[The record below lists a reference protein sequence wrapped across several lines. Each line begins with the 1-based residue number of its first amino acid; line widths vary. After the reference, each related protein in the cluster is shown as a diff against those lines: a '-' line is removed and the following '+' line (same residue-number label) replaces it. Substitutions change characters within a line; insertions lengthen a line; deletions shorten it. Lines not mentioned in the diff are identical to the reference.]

1 MEWSIQEIARKA
13 GTTSRTLRHYGDLG
27 LLVPSRL
34 GSNGYRYYDQDA
46 LVRLQRILLLREL
59 GLSLP
64 AIKDVLEGQRD
75 TGVALRAHLR
85 LLEQEQARIGRQ
97 IASVRT
103 TLHKTE
109 EGTELMAEE
118 VFDGFD
124 HTAHEREVTE
134 RWGRAAYEEGDRWWR
149 ALGEEGRKAFLAEH
163 EAIARGWGRA
173 REAGADAGGEQAQEI
188 ARRHCAWLSSSTA
201 ASGASGRVPGRA
213 ADKEPGRSYV
223 IGLGEMYVADP
234 RFGKNYDR
242 YGDGTAAFVR
252 DALTIYAERRLS
264 D

>member
-1 MEWSIQEIARKA
+1 MEWSIQELARTA

-27 LLVPSRL
+27 LLVPSRT

-75 TGVALRAHLR
+75 TSVALRAHLR
-85 LLEQEQARIGRQ
+85 LLEQEQERIGRQ

-103 TLHKTE
+103 TLHRTE
-109 EGTELMAEE
+109 EGRELMAQE

-124 HTAHEREVTE
+124 HTVHQEEVTE
-134 RWGRAAYEEGDRWWR
+134 RWGRDAYEKSDRWWSSLSEAER
-149 ALGEEGRKAFLAEH
+149 AGFRGAHEG
-163 EAIARGWGRA
+163 IARDYGQA
-173 REAGADAGGEQAQEI
+173 RTAGLEAGGEVVQDI
-188 ARRHCAWLSSSTA
+188 ARRHVEWLSVTMKA
-201 ASGASGRVPGRA
+201 T
-213 ADKEPGRSYV
+213 RSYV
-223 IGLGEMYVADP
+223 IGIGEMYVADP
-234 RFGKNYDR
+234 RFARNYDQ

-252 DALTIYAERRLS
+252 DALTIYADNRLS

>member
-1 MEWSIQEIARKA
+1 MEWSIQEIARQA

-27 LLVPSRL
+27 LLTPSRI

-75 TGVALRAHLR
+75 TAVALRAHLR

-103 TLHKTE
+103 TLHKTQ
-109 EGTELMAEE
+109 EGMELMAAE

-124 HTAHEREVTE
+124 HTAHEQEVTE
-134 RWGRAAYEEGDRWWR
+134 RWGRDAYEEGDRWWR
-149 ALGEEGRKAFLAEH
+149 SLGDAEKKAFQDEH
-163 EAIARGWGRA
+163 EAIARDWGRA
-173 REAGADAGGEQAQEI
+173 REAGLAADGPEAQEL
-188 ARRHCAWLSSSTA
+188 ARRHCAWLSSA
-201 ASGASGRVPGRA
+201 
-213 ADKEPGRSYV
+213 KEPSRSYV

-252 DALTIYAERRLS
+252 DALTVYARHRLS

>member
-1 MEWSIQEIARKA
+1 MEWSIQEVARKA

-27 LLVPSRL
+27 LLVPSRV

-75 TGVALRAHLR
+75 TGAALRAHLR
-85 LLEQEQARIGRQ
+85 LLELEQARIGRQ

-103 TLHKTE
+103 TLHRTE
-109 EGTELMAEE
+109 EGRELMAEE

-149 ALGEEGRKAFLAEH
+149 SLGEEGRRAFLDEH
-163 EAIARGWGRA
+163 EAIARDWGRV
-173 REAGADAGGEQAQEI
+173 REAGAGPGSEQAQEL
-188 ARRHCAWLSSSTA
+188 ARRHCVWLASSGGT
-201 ASGASGRVPGRA
+201 GPRIT
-213 ADKEPGRSYV
+213 RSYV
-223 IGLGEMYVADP
+223 IGLGELYVADP

-252 DALTIYAERRLS
+252 DALTIHAEHRLS

>member
-1 MEWSIQEIARKA
+1 MEWSIQEIARRA

-27 LLVPSRL
+27 LLTPSRI

-59 GLSLP
+59 GLSLA

-75 TGVALRAHLR
+75 TAVALRAHLR

-103 TLHKTE
+103 TLHKTR
-109 EGTELMAEE
+109 EGMELMADE

-124 HTAHEREVTE
+124 HTVYEQEVTE
-134 RWGRAAYEEGDRWWR
+134 RWGRDAYEEGDRWWR
-149 ALGEEGRKAFLAEH
+149 SLSAEGKKAFQDEH
-163 EAIARGWGRA
+163 EAIARDYGRA
-173 REAGADAGGEQAQEI
+173 REAGLAPDGAEAQDI
-188 ARRHCAWLSSSTA
+188 ARRHCAWLSSA
-201 ASGASGRVPGRA
+201 
-213 ADKEPGRSYV
+213 KEPSRAYV
-223 IGLGEMYVADP
+223 IGLGAMYVADP
-234 RFGKNYDR
+234 RLAKNYDR
-242 YGDGTAAFVR
+242 HGDGTAAFVR
-252 DALTIYAERRLS
+252 DALTVYAERRLS

>member
-1 MEWSIQEIARKA
+1 MEWSIQEIARQA

-27 LLVPSRL
+27 LLAPSRI

-75 TGVALRAHLR
+75 TAVALRAHLR

-103 TLHKTE
+103 TLHKTQ
-109 EGTELMAEE
+109 EGMELMAAE

-124 HTAHEREVTE
+124 HTAHEQEVTE
-134 RWGRAAYEEGDRWWR
+134 RWGRDAYEEGDRWWR
-149 ALGEEGRKAFLAEH
+149 SLGEGEKKAFQDEH
-163 EAIARGWGRA
+163 EAIARDWGRA
-173 REAGADAGGEQAQEI
+173 REVGLAADGPEAQEL
-188 ARRHCAWLSSSTA
+188 ARRHCAWLSSA
-201 ASGASGRVPGRA
+201 
-213 ADKEPGRSYV
+213 KEPSRSYV

-252 DALTIYAERRLS
+252 DALTVYARHRLS

>member
-27 LLVPSRL
+27 LLTPSRI

-75 TGVALRAHLR
+75 TSVALRAHLR
-85 LLEQEQARIGRQ
+85 LLEQERERIGRQ

-103 TLHKTE
+103 TLHRTE
-109 EGTELMAEE
+109 EGEELMAEE

-124 HTAHEREVTE
+124 HTVYEQEVTE
-134 RWGRAAYEEGDRWWR
+134 RWGRDAYEKGDRWWR
-149 ALGEEGRKAFLAEH
+149 SLSRAERDSFQGAH
-163 EAIARGWGRA
+163 EAIARDYG
-173 REAGADAGGEQAQEI
+173 QAAASGLEPGSETVQDI
-188 ARRHCAWLSSSTA
+188 ARRHCAWLSATTTLT
-201 ASGASGRVPGRA
+201 
-213 ADKEPGRSYV
+213 RSYV
-223 IGLGEMYVADP
+223 IGLGEMYAADP

-242 YGDGTAAFVR
+242 YGDGTAVFVR
-252 DALTIYAERRLS
+252 DALTIYARRTLS

>member
-1 MEWSIQEIARKA
+1 MEWSIQEIARQA
-13 GTTSRTLRHYGDLG
+13 GTTSRTLRHYGDIG
-27 LLVPSRL
+27 LLAPSRT

-75 TGVALRAHLR
+75 TAVALRAHLR

-103 TLHKTE
+103 TLHKTR
-109 EGTELMAEE
+109 EGMELMAAE

-124 HTAHEREVTE
+124 HTAHEQEVTE
-134 RWGRAAYEEGDRWWR
+134 RWGRDAYEEGDRWWR
-149 ALGEEGRKAFLAEH
+149 SLGDGEKKAFRDEH
-163 EAIARGWGRA
+163 EAIARDWGRA
-173 REAGADAGGEQAQEI
+173 REAGIAPDGPEAQDL
-188 ARRHCAWLSSSTA
+188 ARRHCAWLSSA
-201 ASGASGRVPGRA
+201 
-213 ADKEPGRSYV
+213 KEPSRSYV

-234 RFGKNYDR
+234 RFGENYDR
-242 YGDGTAAFVR
+242 HGDGTAAFVR
-252 DALTIYAERRLS
+252 DALTAYARHRLS

>member
-1 MEWSIQEIARKA
+1 MLA
-13 GTTSRTLRHYGDLG
+13 
-27 LLVPSRL
+27 
-34 GSNGYRYYDQDA
+34 
-46 LVRLQRILLLREL
+46 
-59 GLSLP
+59 
-64 AIKDVLEGQRD
+64 GQRD
-75 TGVALRAHLR
+75 TAVALRAHLR

-103 TLHKTE
+103 TLHKTQ
-109 EGTELMAEE
+109 EGMELMADE

-134 RWGRAAYEEGDRWWR
+134 RWGRDAYEEGDRWWR
-149 ALGEEGRKAFLAEH
+149 SLGDGEKKAFQDEH
-163 EAIARGWGRA
+163 EAIARDWGRA
-173 REAGADAGGEQAQEI
+173 AEAGLAADGPKAQEL
-188 ARRHCAWLSSSTA
+188 ARRHCAWLSSA
-201 ASGASGRVPGRA
+201 
-213 ADKEPGRSYV
+213 KEPSRSYV

-252 DALTIYAERRLS
+252 DALTVYAQHRLS

>member
-1 MEWSIQEIARKA
+1 MEWSIQEIARQA
-13 GTTSRTLRHYGDLG
+13 GTTSRTLRHYGDIG
-27 LLVPSRL
+27 LLAPSRT

-75 TGVALRAHLR
+75 TAVALRAHLR

-103 TLHKTE
+103 TLHKTR
-109 EGTELMAEE
+109 EGMELMAAE

-124 HTAHEREVTE
+124 HTAHEQEVTE
-134 RWGRAAYEEGDRWWR
+134 RWGRDAYEEGDRWWR
-149 ALGEEGRKAFLAEH
+149 SLGDGERKAFRDEH
-163 EAIARGWGRA
+163 EAIARDWGRA
-173 REAGADAGGEQAQEI
+173 REARLAPDGPEAQEL
-188 ARRHCAWLSSSTA
+188 ARRHCAWLSSA
-201 ASGASGRVPGRA
+201 
-213 ADKEPGRSYV
+213 KEPSRSYV

-234 RFGKNYDR
+234 RFGENYDR
-242 YGDGTAAFVR
+242 HGDGTAAFVR
-252 DALTIYAERRLS
+252 DALTVYARHRLS
-264 D
+264 G

>member
-1 MEWSIQEIARKA
+1 MEWSIQEIARQA
-13 GTTSRTLRHYGDLG
+13 GTTSRTLRHYGELG
-27 LLVPSRL
+27 LLTPSRI

-75 TGVALRAHLR
+75 TAVALRAHLR

-103 TLHKTE
+103 TLHKTQ
-109 EGTELMAEE
+109 EGMELMAAE

-124 HTAHEREVTE
+124 HTAHEQEVTE
-134 RWGRAAYEEGDRWWR
+134 RWGRDAYEEGDRWWR
-149 ALGEEGRKAFLAEH
+149 SLGDAEKKAFQDEH
-163 EAIARGWGRA
+163 EAIARDWGRA
-173 REAGADAGGEQAQEI
+173 REAGLAADGPEAQEL
-188 ARRHCAWLSSSTA
+188 ARRHCAWLSSA
-201 ASGASGRVPGRA
+201 
-213 ADKEPGRSYV
+213 KEPNRSYV

-252 DALTIYAERRLS
+252 DALTVYARHRLS

>member
-1 MEWSIQEIARKA
+1 MEWSIQEIARQA

-27 LLVPSRL
+27 LLTPSRI

-64 AIKDVLEGQRD
+64 AIKDVLAGQRD
-75 TGVALRAHLR
+75 TAVALRAHLR

-103 TLHKTE
+103 TLHKTQ
-109 EGTELMAEE
+109 EGTELMADE

-124 HTAHEREVTE
+124 HTAHEQEVTE
-134 RWGRAAYEEGDRWWR
+134 RWGRDAYEEGDRWWR
-149 ALGEEGRKAFLAEH
+149 SLGPEQKRAFQDEH
-163 EAIARGWGRA
+163 EAIARAWGRA
-173 REAGADAGGEQAQEI
+173 REAGLAAGGAEAQDL
-188 ARRHCAWLSSSTA
+188 ARRHCAWLSSA
-201 ASGASGRVPGRA
+201 E
-213 ADKEPGRSYV
+213 EPSRSYV

-252 DALTIYAERRLS
+252 DALTVYAEHRLS

>member
-1 MEWSIQEIARKA
+1 MEWSIQEIARRA
-13 GTTSRTLRHYGDLG
+13 GTTSRRLRHYGDLG
-27 LLVPSRL
+27 LLVPSRI

-75 TGVALRAHLR
+75 TAVALRAHLR

-103 TLHKTE
+103 TLHKTQ
-109 EGTELMAEE
+109 EGMELMAAE

-124 HTAHEREVTE
+124 HTAHEHEVTE
-134 RWGRAAYEEGDRWWR
+134 RWGRDAYEEGDRWWR
-149 ALGEEGRKAFLAEH
+149 SLGDGEKKAFQDEH
-163 EAIARGWGRA
+163 EAIARDWGRA
-173 REAGADAGGEQAQEI
+173 REAGLAPDGPEAQEL
-188 ARRHCAWLSSSTA
+188 ARRHCAWLSSA
-201 ASGASGRVPGRA
+201 
-213 ADKEPGRSYV
+213 KEPSRSYV

-242 YGDGTAAFVR
+242 YGDGAAAFVR
-252 DALTIYAERRLS
+252 DALTVYAQHRLS

>member
-1 MEWSIQEIARKA
+1 MEWSIQEVARKA

-27 LLVPSRL
+27 LLVPSRV

-75 TGVALRAHLR
+75 TGAALRAHLR
-85 LLEQEQARIGRQ
+85 LLELEQARIGRQ

-103 TLHKTE
+103 TLHRTE
-109 EGTELMAEE
+109 EGRELMAEE

-134 RWGRAAYEEGDRWWR
+134 RWGVRRTRRATGGGARWGRRGGGPSWTSTR
-149 ALGEEGRKAFLAEH
+149 PSPVTGGGSGRPGPGPAVSRLRRSPGGTACGWPPPEGRGPVSLV
-163 EAIARGWGRA
+163 RT
-173 REAGADAGGEQAQEI
+173 
-188 ARRHCAWLSSSTA
+188 SSGSVSCT
-201 ASGASGRVPGRA
+201 SPIPASGRTTIA
-213 ADKEPGRSYV
+213 
-223 IGLGEMYVADP
+223 M
-234 RFGKNYDR
+234 
-242 YGDGTAAFVR
+242 GTAPPPSYGMR
-252 DALTIYAERRLS
+252 
-264 D
+264 

>member
-1 MEWSIQEIARKA
+1 MEWSIQEIARRA

-27 LLVPSRL
+27 LLTPSRI

-59 GLSLP
+59 GLSLL

-75 TGVALRAHLR
+75 TAVALRAHLR
-85 LLEQEQARIGRQ
+85 LLEQEQTRIGRQ

-103 TLHKTE
+103 TLHKTQ
-109 EGTELMAEE
+109 EGMELMAAE

-124 HTAHEREVTE
+124 HTAHEQEVTE
-134 RWGRAAYEEGDRWWR
+134 RWGRDAYEEGDRWWR
-149 ALGEEGRKAFLAEH
+149 SLGDAEKKAFQDEH
-163 EAIARGWGRA
+163 EAIARDWGRA
-173 REAGADAGGEQAQEI
+173 REAGLAADGPEAQEL
-188 ARRHCAWLSSSTA
+188 ARRHCAWLSSA
-201 ASGASGRVPGRA
+201 
-213 ADKEPGRSYV
+213 KEPSRSYV

-252 DALTIYAERRLS
+252 DALTVYARHRLS

>member
-1 MEWSIQEIARKA
+1 MEWSIQEIARRA

-27 LLVPSRL
+27 LLAPSRI

-75 TGVALRAHLR
+75 TAVALRAHLR

-103 TLHKTE
+103 TLHKTQ
-109 EGTELMAEE
+109 EGMALMAAE

-124 HTAHEREVTE
+124 HTAHEQEVTE
-134 RWGRAAYEEGDRWWR
+134 RWGRDAYEEGDRWWR
-149 ALGEEGRKAFLAEH
+149 SLGEGEKKAFQDEH
-163 EAIARGWGRA
+163 EAIARDWGRA
-173 REAGADAGGEQAQEI
+173 REAGLAADGPEAQEL
-188 ARRHCAWLSSSTA
+188 ARRHCAWLSSA
-201 ASGASGRVPGRA
+201 
-213 ADKEPGRSYV
+213 KEPSRSYV

-252 DALTIYAERRLS
+252 DALTVYARHRLS

>member
-1 MEWSIQEIARKA
+1 MEWSIQEIARQA
-13 GTTSRTLRHYGDLG
+13 GTTSRTLRHYGDIG
-27 LLVPSRL
+27 LLAPSRT

-75 TGVALRAHLR
+75 TAVALRAHLR

-103 TLHKTE
+103 TLHKTR
-109 EGTELMAEE
+109 EGMELMAAE

-124 HTAHEREVTE
+124 HTAHEQEVTE
-134 RWGRAAYEEGDRWWR
+134 RWGRDAYEEGDRWWR
-149 ALGEEGRKAFLAEH
+149 SLGDGERKAFRDEH
-163 EAIARGWGRA
+163 EAIARDWGRA
-173 REAGADAGGEQAQEI
+173 REAGLAPDGPEAQDL
-188 ARRHCAWLSSSTA
+188 ARRHCAWLSSA
-201 ASGASGRVPGRA
+201 
-213 ADKEPGRSYV
+213 KEPSRSYV

-234 RFGKNYDR
+234 RFGENYDR
-242 YGDGTAAFVR
+242 HGDGTAAFVR
-252 DALTIYAERRLS
+252 DALTAYARHRLS